1 MTWRISP
8 KWSKT
13 VNRQEKQPEDS
24 YLQVV
29 KVVKRQDMPGK
40 DIELNPVDFITVGTI
55 GPKGQRIFHL
65 QGGQGKQLVSL
76 IIEKEQA
83 WALSEAIREL
93 LEDLDDRNP
102 DLESTQDIDVRN
114 VDMDLREPIEPVF
127 RVAQMGLGYDEDRNQ
142 VVLVAQE
149 LMVPGE
155 DDEAV
160 EANPGVVKLWCSRK
174 QMKLLCDYTLEVV
187 KSGRADP
194 KQNGRLVY
202 YWS

>member
-1 MTWRISP
+1 
-8 KWSKT
+8 
-13 VNRQEKQPEDS
+13 
-24 YLQVV
+24 
-29 KVVKRQDMPGK
+29 MPSK

-65 QGGQGKQLVSL
+65 QGGQGNQLVSL

-93 LEDLDDRNP
+93 LEDLDKRNP
-102 DLESTQDIDVRN
+102 DVGSELSVDLSS
-114 VDMDLREPIEPVF
+114 VDMELREPIEPVF

-149 LMVPGE
+149 LMVSAE
-155 DDEAV
+155 EEESV
-160 EANPGVVKLWCSRK
+160 EVDPGVVKLWCSRK
-174 QMKLLCDYTLEVV
+174 QMRLLSEYTLEVV